1 MRPVAAILQQLWYRE
16 ILSLVTKVVTTA
28 RPLCARPLR
37 VTRSYKPSLP
47 HKGASMSRQPTRD
60 AKEDSADYWL
70 AQANKAVP
78 ADEAKKT
85 EAQLLEANLEK
96 VREDAKKLEET
107 RWLFEERPADP
118 LSVEASV
125 GL

>member
-1 MRPVAAILQQLWYRE
+1 MP
-16 ILSLVTKVVTTA
+16 
-28 RPLCARPLR
+28 
-37 VTRSYKPSLP
+37 
-47 HKGASMSRQPTRD
+47 QPARD

-78 ADEAKKT
+78 GCDAKKT
-85 EAQLLEANLEK
+85 EKQLLEANLEK

>member
-1 MRPVAAILQQLWYRE
+1 MP
-16 ILSLVTKVVTTA
+16 
-28 RPLCARPLR
+28 
-37 VTRSYKPSLP
+37 
-47 HKGASMSRQPTRD
+47 QPARD
-60 AKEDSADYWL
+60 ATKEDSADYWL
-70 AQANKAVP
+70 AQANKAIP

-85 EAQLLEANLEK
+85 EKQLLEANREK
-96 VREDAKKLEET
+96 VSEDAKKLEET

>member
-1 MRPVAAILQQLWYRE
+1 MPQPVAA
-16 ILSLVTKVVTTA
+16 
-28 RPLCARPLR
+28 
-37 VTRSYKPSLP
+37 
-47 HKGASMSRQPTRD
+47 
-60 AKEDSADYWL
+60 AKEDSADNWL
-70 AQANKAVP
+70 TQANKAIP
-78 ADEAKKT
+78 ADDAKKT

>member
-1 MRPVAAILQQLWYRE
+1 MIGSALHQKA
-16 ILSLVTKVVTTA
+16 
-28 RPLCARPLR
+28 
-37 VTRSYKPSLP
+37 KPQP
-47 HKGASMSRQPTRD
+47 SRNKRAMPQPARD
-60 AKEDSADYWL
+60 ATKEDSADYWL
-70 AQANKAVP
+70 TQANKAVP
-78 ADEAKKT
+78 GDDAKKT
-85 EAQLLEANLEK
+85 EKQLLEANLEK

>member
-1 MRPVAAILQQLWYRE
+1 MPQPVAA
-16 ILSLVTKVVTTA
+16 
-28 RPLCARPLR
+28 
-37 VTRSYKPSLP
+37 
-47 HKGASMSRQPTRD
+47 

-70 AQANKAVP
+70 TQANKAIP

>member
-1 MRPVAAILQQLWYRE
+1 MKHQ
-16 ILSLVTKVVTTA
+16 
-28 RPLCARPLR
+28 
-37 VTRSYKPSLP
+37 
-47 HKGASMSRQPTRD
+47 
-60 AKEDSADYWL
+60 
-70 AQANKAVP
+70 
-78 ADEAKKT
+78 KT
-85 EAQLLEANLEK
+85 EKQLLETNLEK

>member
-1 MRPVAAILQQLWYRE
+1 
-16 ILSLVTKVVTTA
+16 
-28 RPLCARPLR
+28 
-37 VTRSYKPSLP
+37 
-47 HKGASMSRQPTRD
+47 MSRQPTKD

-78 ADEAKKT
+78 TDEAKKT

>member
-1 MRPVAAILQQLWYRE
+1 
-16 ILSLVTKVVTTA
+16 
-28 RPLCARPLR
+28 
-37 VTRSYKPSLP
+37 
-47 HKGASMSRQPTRD
+47 MSRQPTRD

-78 ADEAKKT
+78 GCDAKKT

>member
-1 MRPVAAILQQLWYRE
+1 MP
-16 ILSLVTKVVTTA
+16 
-28 RPLCARPLR
+28 
-37 VTRSYKPSLP
+37 
-47 HKGASMSRQPTRD
+47 QPARD
-60 AKEDSADYWL
+60 AKEDSVEYWL
-70 AQANKAVP
+70 TQANKAVP

>member
-1 MRPVAAILQQLWYRE
+1 MP
-16 ILSLVTKVVTTA
+16 
-28 RPLCARPLR
+28 
-37 VTRSYKPSLP
+37 
-47 HKGASMSRQPTRD
+47 QPARD

-70 AQANKAVP
+70 TQANKAVP
-78 ADEAKKT
+78 GDDAKKT

>member
-1 MRPVAAILQQLWYRE
+1 
-16 ILSLVTKVVTTA
+16 
-28 RPLCARPLR
+28 
-37 VTRSYKPSLP
+37 
-47 HKGASMSRQPTRD
+47 MSRQPTRD
-60 AKEDSADYWL
+60 AKEDSAEYWL
-70 AQANKAVP
+70 TQANKAIP
-78 ADEAKKT
+78 ADDAKKT

-118 LSVEASV
+118 LTVEASV

>member
-1 MRPVAAILQQLWYRE
+1 MPPKRIIEVHLSTAERLSAYTAAALDH
-16 ILSLVTKVVTTA
+16 KTA
-28 RPLCARPLR
+28 Q
-37 VTRSYKPSLP
+37 P
-47 HKGASMSRQPTRD
+47 HAGMPQPARD

-78 ADEAKKT
+78 GCDAKKT

>member
-1 MRPVAAILQQLWYRE
+1 MP
-16 ILSLVTKVVTTA
+16 
-28 RPLCARPLR
+28 
-37 VTRSYKPSLP
+37 
-47 HKGASMSRQPTRD
+47 QPARD
-60 AKEDSADYWL
+60 AKEYSADYWL
-70 AQANKAVP
+70 TQANKAIP
-78 ADEAKKT
+78 ADDAKKT

-107 RWLFEERPADP
+107 RWLFEERAADP

>member
-1 MRPVAAILQQLWYRE
+1 
-16 ILSLVTKVVTTA
+16 
-28 RPLCARPLR
+28 
-37 VTRSYKPSLP
+37 
-47 HKGASMSRQPTRD
+47 MSRQPTKD

>member
-1 MRPVAAILQQLWYRE
+1 MLPKRRIE
-16 ILSLVTKVVTTA
+16 EHLSTA
-28 RPLCARPLR
+28 ELGSSGTQTAYNSPAQAGMP
-37 VTRSYKPSLP
+37 
-47 HKGASMSRQPTRD
+47 QPARD

-78 ADEAKKT
+78 GCDAKKT
-85 EAQLLEANLEK
+85 EAQLLETNLEK

>member
-1 MRPVAAILQQLWYRE
+1 MP
-16 ILSLVTKVVTTA
+16 
-28 RPLCARPLR
+28 
-37 VTRSYKPSLP
+37 
-47 HKGASMSRQPTRD
+47 QPARD

-78 ADEAKKT
+78 GCAKKT
-85 EAQLLEANLEK
+85 EKQLLETNLEK